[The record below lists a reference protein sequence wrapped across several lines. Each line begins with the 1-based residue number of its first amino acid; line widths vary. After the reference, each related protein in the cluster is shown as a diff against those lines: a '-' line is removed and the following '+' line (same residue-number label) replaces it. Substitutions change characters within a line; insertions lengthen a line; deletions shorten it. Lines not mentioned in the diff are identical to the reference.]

1 MNQTKFEEQ
10 AFIFLEKLFSIFDES
25 QIEIA
30 THWDIDHLCYRV
42 DSLKR
47 YEELKLSF
55 SHFAKLLIESEING
69 RSIAT
74 FKLSFP
80 IIYEHWMI
88 DVVELP
94 APKLGKTTK
103 EGFEHIE
110 VVSDL
115 SFDELKEKYKNLNL
129 DLNGLNKEFNQEL
142 EIKLGERNIKFHHM
156 SLESIIRIEKN
167 KSIFNAIADSNLL
180 RSFKSYAPLI
190 IGDFPLGIDTHKS
203 DLDILM
209 YAKDLN
215 ILESDLKSHYEN
227 HDEFEYLRSFI
238 DGVET
243 LIVNFKQNHISF
255 EVFAQTQPITLQK
268 AYRKFLAIERLMK
281 IGGDIFK
288 ETVMGIRLDGTNS
301 QAAIAES
308 LNIKKEP
315 CNELLIIQKSDMIQL
330 KSLLAN
336 YL

>member
-1 MNQTKFEEQ
+1 M
-10 AFIFLEKLFSIFDES
+10 
-25 QIEIA
+25 
-30 THWDIDHLCYRV
+30 
-42 DSLKR
+42 
-47 YEELKLSF
+47 
-55 SHFAKLLIESEING
+55 
-69 RSIAT
+69 
-74 FKLSFP
+74 
-80 IIYEHWMI
+80 
-88 DVVELP
+88 
-94 APKLGKTTK
+94 
-103 EGFEHIE
+103 
-110 VVSDL
+110 
-115 SFDELKEKYKNLNL
+115 
-129 DLNGLNKEFNQEL
+129 
-142 EIKLGERNIKFHHM
+142 
-156 SLESIIRIEKN
+156 
-167 KSIFNAIADSNLL
+167 
-180 RSFKSYAPLI
+180 
-190 IGDFPLGIDTHKS
+190 GIDTHKS